1 MIDNPLAGLV
11 PHIAPRER
19 PVQPSWAVVSGLN
32 PLRVTLP
39 GADGPADFSP
49 LPLVPLESLSVGQKV
64 RLEWMGRTALLTH
77 RTYGTAADE
86 AAKKAADEA
95 AAAEAARKA
104 WKALPIS
111 SPWGSYPTFGEF
123 AYRLEGDV
131 VRLAGTVR
139 YGSGTVNEP
148 FTTLPVE
155 ARPRSSRLV
164 TMTTVAGG
172 ALGYV
177 VGTGAIY
184 LAGSIPTGSWV
195 SVEGITYRL

>member
-1 MIDNPLAGLV
+1 MIDNPLSGLV
-11 PHIAPRER
+11 PHIAARER
-19 PVQPSWAVVSGLN
+19 PAQPSWAVVSGLD

-49 LPLVPLESLSVGQKV
+49 LSLVPLESLSVGQKV
-64 RLEWMGRTALLTH
+64 RIEWMGRTALLTG

-104 WKALPIS
+104 WKVLPIS
-111 SPWGSYPTFGEF
+111 APWGSYPAFGEF
-123 AYRLEGDV
+123 AYRIEGDV
-131 VRLAGTVR
+131 IRLAGAVR
-139 YGSGTVNEP
+139 YGSGTANEP

-155 ARPRSSRLV
+155 ARPRTSRLV

-177 VGTGAIY
+177 TSAGLVY
-184 LAGSIPTGSWV
+184 LGGSIQTGSWV

>member
-39 GADGPADFSP
+39 GADGPAAFSP
-49 LPLVPLESLSVGQKV
+49 LSLVPLESLSVGQKV
-64 RLEWMGRTALLTH
+64 RVEWMGRTALLTH
-77 RTYGTAADE
+77 RTYGTAAD
-86 AAKKAADEA
+86 AAAEKTAAEA

-104 WKALPIS
+104 WKVLTAA
-111 SPWGSYPTFGEF
+111 SPWTSYSQFGEL

-131 VRLAGTVR
+131 VRLTGAVR

-155 ARPRSSRLV
+155 ARPRSNRLV
-164 TMTTVAGG
+164 TMTTADGG

-177 VGTGAIY
+177 TSTGAIY
-184 LAGSIPTGSWV
+184 LHGSIPTGSWV